1 MTFNPYSIGFWLTRR
16 AELTPHR
23 IAVDFEDRALTY
35 ASLNKR
41 ANQAASTLAS
51 LGVRRGDR
59 VAMLS
64 ENCPEYLEVFFA
76 CAKIGAVLAPVS
88 WRLSE
93 EEMSWQIEDS
103 DPKLLISQA
112 QWGEAAAQ
120 IFRGDALIF
129 GSNEGEVSNGS
140 YEDALT
146 AGSPGEPDDNN
157 SFDDALMIL
166 YTSGTTGRPKGA
178 VLTHGNFFWAN
189 LNMLVN
195 AEVHHDDVSLVFLPM
210 FHIGGWNVTTLT
222 VFLKGGTVVLERQF
236 VSDRVLDLISKK
248 QITLLMGVPATYL
261 FMSQQPNFEDA
272 DFSSVRLMIV
282 GGAPMPEALL
292 EKYSAR
298 GISIVQGYG
307 LTELAPNALILPME
321 DASRKLGSAGKPYF
335 FTDTR
340 LAGDVGNLVTG
351 PATGEVVA
359 AGPVVMQGYWR
370 RDDATAE
377 TIVDGWLHTGDIAR
391 VDEEGYFFIVD
402 RAKDMIISGGENLY
416 PAEIENAIYEISAV
430 AEVGVIGVPHDQWG
444 EAVHAIVVP
453 KEGAAL
459 TADEITLHCRA
470 RLAKF
475 KVPRSIDIREEP
487 LPRTPAGK
495 VKKQELR
502 APFWEGKEKQI

>member
-1 MTFNPYSIGFWLTRR
+1 MSFNPSSIGFWLTRR
-16 AELTPHR
+16 AQLTPKR
-23 IAVDFEDRALTY
+23 IAVDFEDRAISY
-35 ASLNKR
+35 FDLNQR
-41 ANQAASTLAS
+41 ANRAASVLQS
-51 LGVRRGDR
+51 LGVRKGDR
-59 VAMLS
+59 VAVLS
-64 ENCPEYLEVFFA
+64 DNCPEYLEVFFA

-88 WRLSE
+88 WRLGESE
-93 EEMSWQIEDS
+93 MAWQIEDS
-103 DPKLLISQA
+103 EPKLLVAGS
-112 QWGEAAAQ
+112 QWGEVVEK
-120 IFRGDALIF
+120 IFSGPALYF
-129 GSNEGEVSNGS
+129 EGKSQNKSREL
-140 YEDALT
+140 YETALA
-146 AGSPGEPDDNN
+146 AGSPDDPQDLN
-157 SFDDALMIL
+157 SFGDPLMIL

-189 LNMLVN
+189 INMLVN
-195 AEVHHDDVSLVFLPM
+195 AEVHHDDASLVFLPM
-210 FHIGGWNVTTLT
+210 FHIGGWNVTTLA

-236 VSDRVLDLISKK
+236 DGTRVLDLIAKK

-261 FMSQQPNFEDA
+261 FMSQQPGFEDA
-272 DFSSVRLMIV
+272 DFSSLRLMVV

-340 LAGDVGNLVTG
+340 LADDSGNLVEG

-377 TIVDGWLHTGDIAR
+377 TIVDGWLRTGDIAR

-402 RAKDMIISGGENLY
+402 RAKDMIISGGENIY
-416 PAEIENAIYEISAV
+416 PAEIENVIYELAAV
-430 AEVGVIGVPHDQWG
+430 AEVAVIGVPHDQWG

-453 KEGAAL
+453 REGSNLA
-459 TADEITLHCRA
+459 ADEIVDHALS

-475 KVPRSIDIREEP
+475 KVPRSVDIRSEP

-495 VKKQELR
+495 VKKTELR
-502 APFWEGKEKQI
+502 APFWEGKTKKI